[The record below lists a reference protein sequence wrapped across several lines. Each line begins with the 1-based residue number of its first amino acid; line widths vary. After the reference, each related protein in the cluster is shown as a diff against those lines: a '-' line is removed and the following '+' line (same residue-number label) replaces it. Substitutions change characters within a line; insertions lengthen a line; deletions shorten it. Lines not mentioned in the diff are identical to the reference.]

1 MDRGPIFLAGLD
13 RSGIG
18 FLCELLESH
27 PHIAMTRRTN
37 FWAYFF
43 NRYGDLSNPENFE
56 RCLAAMMRFTRI
68 QALQPQPERLRRE
81 FFQGEASYARLF
93 ALVQEQNA
101 RRLGKLRWGDKSL
114 NSEQYADTILAAYPT
129 ARFVHVI
136 RDPRD
141 RHASAM
147 THRGIGKGKTAAGT
161 AIWLWSVRLAGR
173 NLQRYSGRYKVVCY
187 EALVTRPEATLREI
201 CDFVGEEYAPAM
213 LMMNG
218 CGDPSN
224 KGCTDANSRQKPRHI
239 WTTSIGRF
247 RGVLT
252 EREIAFIQMCARKEM
267 AHYQY
272 PLEPIHFSPASSL
285 RFFLADYPVNLARM
299 LAWQGLKTIRD
310 WNGRN
315 PSARKLIQRPELLD

>member
-18 FLCELLESH
+18 FLCELLEAH
-27 PHIAMTRRTN
+27 PHIAMSRRTN
-37 FWAYFF
+37 FWSYFF
-43 NRYGDLSNPENFE
+43 NRYGDLSNPQNFE
-56 RCLAAMMRFTRI
+56 RCLAAMMRFTRM
-68 QALQPQPERLRRE
+68 QRLQPQPEHLRRE

-114 NSEQYADTILAAYPT
+114 NSEQHADTILAAYPT
-129 ARFVHVI
+129 AKLIHVI

-147 THRGIGKGKTAAGT
+147 THRRIGKGKTAAGT
-161 AIWLWSVRLAGR
+161 ALWLWSVRLAER
-173 NLQRYSGRYKVVCY
+173 NLQRYSGQYKVVCY
-187 EALVTRPEATLREI
+187 EALVTRPEATLSEI

-213 LMMNG
+213 LMMDG
-218 CGDPSN
+218 CGDTSN

-247 RGVLT
+247 RRVLS
-252 EREIAFIQMCARKEM
+252 ERERRWPTINTRLSPSISLLAAACAS
-267 AHYQY
+267 
-272 PLEPIHFSPASSL
+272 FSPIALS
-285 RFFLADYPVNLARM
+285 
-299 LAWQGLKTIRD
+299 T
-310 WNGRN
+310 
-315 PSARKLIQRPELLD
+315 